1 MILRRPYA
9 FLIKY
14 FRFIHLILCS
24 LSIYLTVKASNIVSF
39 FKDYI
44 SFNGNM
50 EVIAS
55 NFFGS
60 YIYFLFGGIII
71 LSVIIYLLMRYK
83 KKPRTLYILIILG
96 SIISFGLFI
105 FLYSN
110 IRSLEVSSMSGREV
124 RLLRDISRIN
134 YYLLF
139 IINIPIIVRG
149 LGFDIKKFNFNK
161 DLVDLNLNSSD
172 NEEVEVNIDL
182 SSNSIKRGFRK
193 YIRELNYYYKE
204 NKIFINI
211 ILVIVSLI
219 IIMIF
224 PVNRYV
230 INGNIGENELLRS
243 DYIDIEVKDSFVSD
257 RNRISKN
264 NSYVI
269 VKFIIKS
276 NVSNYKLDLDDF
288 VLVSDNNKYIP
299 SMKYYYFFDDIGSG
313 YRGNIIGTDKYYE
326 YIFVYNINS
335 SDKNSKFVLDYF
347 DSNRNIKLSPEVL
360 D

>member
-9 FLIKY
+9 FLIKH
-14 FRFIHLILCS
+14 FRFVHLILCI
-24 LSIYLTVKASNIVSF
+24 LSIYLTIKASNIVNF

-55 NFFGS
+55 NYFGN
-60 YIYFLFGGIII
+60 YIYLLFGGIIL
-71 LSVIIYLLMRYK
+71 LSIIIYLLMKYK

-96 SIISFGLFI
+96 SIISLSLFI
-105 FLYSN
+105 YLYSN
-110 IRSLEVSSMSGREV
+110 IKSLEVSSMSGREV
-124 RLLRDISRIN
+124 RLLRDISKIN
-134 YYLLF
+134 YYLF
-139 IINIPIIVRG
+139 FVMNIPIVVRG

-172 NEEVEVNIDL
+172 SEEVEVNIDF
-182 SSNSIKRGFRK
+182 SSNSVKRGFRR
-193 YIRELNYYYKE
+193 YFRELKYYYKE

-211 ILVIVSLI
+211 ILVIVGLI
-219 IIMIF
+219 IIMVF

-243 DYIDIEVKDSFVSD
+243 DYIDIMVKDSYISD

-269 VKFIIKS
+269 VKFIIKG

-288 VLVSDNNKYIP
+288 VLKSDNNKYIP
-299 SMKYYYFFDDIGSG
+299 SMKYYYYFDDIGSG
-313 YRGNIIGTDKYYE
+313 YRGNVIGTDKYYE

-347 DSNRNIKLSPEVL
+347 DSNRNIKLSPDML